1 MEKIE
6 KEIIS
11 EWEDFYIDYN
21 TLESIIHP
29 LNFIKNKKANNEKE
43 RNKEKDNID
52 NSLNEGLLSYNE
64 QNEEEKKNQKLDSEN
79 IYTIFNKY
87 LAQLNLEINKFSFF
101 NDLLQKKRHSK
112 RFEEIIQQ
120 LKYVEKNSSIKIF
133 QQQLEE
139 SLKNFY
145 REISN
150 YQTFINTNISIKN
163 VIFENFE
170 KCIQKINMQMNQQI
184 DVQNYQE
191 KKNEVNQI
199 LVSAY
204 EYNQKLLKDIE
215 NEYTYF
221 FENKTAKGKPT

>member
-29 LNFIKNKKANNEKE
+29 LNFLKNNKANNEKE
-43 RNKEKDNID
+43 KNKEKDNID
-52 NSLNEGLLSYNE
+52 NSLNEGLLTYNE
-64 QNEEEKKNQKLDSEN
+64 QNEEEKKNQKLKSEN
-79 IYTIFNKY
+79 INAIFNRY
-87 LAQLNLEINKFSFF
+87 LTQLNLEINKFSYF
-101 NDLLQKKRHSK
+101 NNLLQTKRHSK

-120 LKYVEKNSSIKIF
+120 LKYIEKNSSIKIF

-163 VIFENFE
+163 LIFENFE
-170 KCIQKINMQMNQQI
+170 KCIQKI
-184 DVQNYQE
+184 
-191 KKNEVNQI
+191 
-199 LVSAY
+199 
-204 EYNQKLLKDIE
+204 
-215 NEYTYF
+215 F
-221 FENKTAKGKPT
+221 F

>member
-1 MEKIE
+1 M
-6 KEIIS
+6 
-11 EWEDFYIDYN
+11 
-21 TLESIIHP
+21 
-29 LNFIKNKKANNEKE
+29 
-43 RNKEKDNID
+43 
-52 NSLNEGLLSYNE
+52 
-64 QNEEEKKNQKLDSEN
+64 
-79 IYTIFNKY
+79 
-87 LAQLNLEINKFSFF
+87 
-101 NDLLQKKRHSK
+101 QKKRHSK

-221 FENKTAKGKPT
+221 FENKYINEEKTTKEILQNFLTPEKEKSEMKNIKILNFLLFTMIILVHYA